1 MTTPKTTVRPKSL
14 RYITTN
20 GKKQAVILDL
30 DEFKTLANTIENL
43 QNALALEKAKYRV
56 DNFATVKSLSS
67 EKAAKLVTI
76 MKRPARVKLL
86 ETLMQDSS
94 LREDMEDVLL
104 IEKRR
109 HQKGVPLE
117 KFAERMRRQG
127 RLK

>member
-1 MTTPKTTVRPKSL
+1 MTTPKTPVRPKSL
-14 RYITTN
+14 RYITAN

-30 DEFKTLANTIENL
+30 KEFKTLASTIEDL

-56 DNFATVKSLSS
+56 SNFVTVKPLSS
-67 EKAAKLVTI
+67 ENAARLVTT
-76 MKRPARVKLL
+76 MKRSARVKLL
-86 ETLMQDSS
+86 ETLMQDSA
-94 LREDMEDVLL
+94 LREDIEDVLL

-109 HQKGVPLE
+109 SQKGAPLD